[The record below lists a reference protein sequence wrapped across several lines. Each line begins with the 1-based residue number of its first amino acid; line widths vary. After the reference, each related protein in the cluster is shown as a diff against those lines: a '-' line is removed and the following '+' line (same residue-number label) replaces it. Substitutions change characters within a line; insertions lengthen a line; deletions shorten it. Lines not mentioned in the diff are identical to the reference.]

1 MGDRIASWGFA
12 AAGSFIASALLLF
25 TVGCEAGGGTE
36 AAEAAAQSKL
46 EAESRQQAD
55 RDVDQDT
62 AIEPSPVASGLE
74 ANVSPRKIGSLSA
87 ESIGDVV
94 TVAGE
99 IVQQCPASGCWFQ
112 IKDES
117 GQAFIDLIPSG
128 LRLTEKRVG
137 QKAQI
142 TGQVVKRGGDWAL
155 QAQDVQFETE

>member
-12 AAGSFIASALLLF
+12 AAVASALLLF
-25 TVGCEAGGGTE
+25 TVGCEAGGGVET
-36 AAEAAAQSKL
+36 AGPAAQPKL
-46 EAESRQQAD
+46 EVEPPLQAG
-55 RDVDQDT
+55 QNG
-62 AIEPSPVASGLE
+62 ASNAAFEPSPVASGSE
-74 ANVSPRKIGSLSA
+74 ANEPLRKIGSLSA

-99 IVQQCPASGCWFQ
+99 IVQQCPASGCWCQ

-155 QAQDVQFETE
+155 EAQDVQFETE